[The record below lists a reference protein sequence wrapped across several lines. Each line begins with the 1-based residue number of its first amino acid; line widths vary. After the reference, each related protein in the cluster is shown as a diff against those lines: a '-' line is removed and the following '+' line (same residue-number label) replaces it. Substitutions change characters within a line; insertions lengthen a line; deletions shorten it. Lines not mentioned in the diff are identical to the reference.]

1 MALSLYDTTPRVR
14 GLLTVIIKCR
24 RVVRYNPACAGT
36 TVSRAALYR
45 QIPIQ
50 PRVCGDY
57 LLWCDVVLLLA
68 DTTPRVRGLQFIPA
82 TGSGTLRY
90 NPACAGTTLRA
101 ERSRRQPAIHPRV
114 CGDYAQSSRPRWE
127 ADDTTPRVRGLRDR
141 RQSAIWISRYNP
153 ACAGTTFASL
163 TVRTEISIQPRVCG
177 DYDVIHGRI
186 LQAHDTTPRVRGL
199 PMVCRVTRRLNRYNP
214 ACAGTTLLDIVTMY
228 MSSIQPRVCGDYPKK
243 RVGSVPELDTTPRV
257 RGLHLRPSSTKPS

>member
-1 MALSLYDTTPRVR
+1 MYTYCRYNPACAGTTGEVQHLIHDAAIQPRVCGDYAVGSPRYTVKRDTTPRVR
-14 GLLTVIIKCR
+14 GLLFSRILHDVYT
-24 RVVRYNPACAGT
+24 RYNPACAGT
-36 TVSRAALYR
+36 TSGFSGSVLSCS
-45 QIPIQ
+45 IQ

-57 LLWCDVVLLLA
+57 ALILSCVSL
-68 DTTPRVRGLQFIPA
+68 
-82 TGSGTLRY
+82 SY
-90 NPACAGTTLRA
+90 
-101 ERSRRQPAIHPRV
+101 
-114 CGDYAQSSRPRWE
+114 
-127 ADDTTPRVRGLRDR
+127 DTTPRVRGLRDR